1 MMSRLT
7 EWFGR
12 ITRIKARKRV
22 SYRRYRSEA
31 LALKIEQVAD
41 RKRVATRS
49 KEKRS
54 AR

>member
-1 MMSRLT
+1 MSRLT
-7 EWFGR
+7 EWCGR
-12 ITRIKARKRV
+12 IARIQARKKV

-41 RKRVATRS
+41 RKRVAKRS
-49 KEKRS
+49 KEQRS